1 LVVLFIGRRRARV
14 VNARACTLC
23 RECIRGDKESEDAAD
38 KKEKE
43 SEDGADKK
51 EKESEDGVVEKNEEL
66 EDEKNEWEDLISL
79 RRVKDHFICK
89 YYVAYQIYAFDNM
102 TPNIF
107 SHGVHKSLLLSLKFL
122 YRTIYLS
129 TIIICANLIL
139 AEF

>member
-1 LVVLFIGRRRARV
+1 
-14 VNARACTLC
+14 LC

-43 SEDGADKK
+43 SEDGADNK

-89 YYVAYQIYAFDNM
+89 YYYVAYQIYAFDNM

>member
-1 LVVLFIGRRRARV
+1 
-14 VNARACTLC
+14 LC

-43 SEDGADKK
+43 SEDGADNK

-89 YYVAYQIYAFDNM
+89 YYYVAYQIYAFDNM

-107 SHGVHKSLLLSLKFL
+107 SHGVHKVCCLV
-122 YRTIYLS
+122 
-129 TIIICANLIL
+129 
-139 AEF
+139 

>member
-1 LVVLFIGRRRARV
+1 
-14 VNARACTLC
+14 LC
-23 RECIRGDKESEDAAD
+23 RECIRGDKESEDA
-38 KKEKE
+38 
-43 SEDGADKK
+43 ADKK

-107 SHGVHKSLLLSLKFL
+107 SHGVYIKS
-122 YRTIYLS
+122 
-129 TIIICANLIL
+129 A
-139 AEF
+139 A